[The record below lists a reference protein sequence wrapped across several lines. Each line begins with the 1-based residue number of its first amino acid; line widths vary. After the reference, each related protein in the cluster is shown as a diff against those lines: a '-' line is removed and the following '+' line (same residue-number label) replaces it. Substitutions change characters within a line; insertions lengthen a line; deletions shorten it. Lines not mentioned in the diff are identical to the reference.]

1 MEQTLSLGCLVMAAG
16 SGRRF
21 GGNKLAAE
29 LDGKTLIRR
38 ALEAVPGARF
48 SAVTV
53 VSQYEDIEELAGQF
67 GFAAIHNDRP
77 DLGLS
82 HTIRIGTEAMRTCD
96 GILYMV
102 ADQPKLCQETVA
114 RIVEVFCQ
122 HPDRIVGAGHEGR
135 RGNPRLLPHEL
146 RLFSMFSSLSFPVLF
161 ASFSLY
167 YAKTYSAPIIP
178 QNQQFRKCCFCG
190 FVYFGEN
197 VQGCADFVCK
207 TLPFSAKRRQ
217 NAAHRKNR
225 PRKGR
230 RRIGCGGG
238 AWLWKRSN
246 GSAGKMRGFCWRW
259 GPCWRSARCCR

>member
-1 MEQTLSLGCLVMAAG
+1 MEQTLTLGCLVMAAG

-82 HTIRIGTEAMRTCD
+82 RTIQLGTEAMRGCD

-102 ADQPKLCQETVA
+102 ADQPRLRQETVA

-122 HPDRIVGAGHEGR
+122 HPDRIVGAGHNGR
-135 RGNPRLLPHEL
+135 RGNPNLFPAKFFPELMAITGDHGGSSVIRAHEDELLLVETEAEEL
-146 RLFSMFSSLSFPVLF
+146 FDCDTPEALESL
-161 ASFSLY
+161 
-167 YAKTYSAPIIP
+167 T
-178 QNQQFRKCCFCG
+178 
-190 FVYFGEN
+190 
-197 VQGCADFVCK
+197 
-207 TLPFSAKRRQ
+207 
-217 NAAHRKNR
+217 
-225 PRKGR
+225 
-230 RRIGCGGG
+230 
-238 AWLWKRSN
+238 
-246 GSAGKMRGFCWRW
+246 
-259 GPCWRSARCCR
+259 

>member
-82 HTIRIGTEAMRTCD
+82 HTIRLGTESMRGCN

-102 ADQPKLCQETVA
+102 ADQPKLRQETVA
-114 RIVEVFCQ
+114 RIVEVFC
-122 HPDRIVGAGHEGR
+122 VR
-135 RGNPRLLPHEL
+135 RDSL
-146 RLFSMFSSLSFPVLF
+146 RS
-161 ASFSLY
+161 
-167 YAKTYSAPIIP
+167 
-178 QNQQFRKCCFCG
+178 
-190 FVYFGEN
+190 
-197 VQGCADFVCK
+197 
-207 TLPFSAKRRQ
+207 
-217 NAAHRKNR
+217 
-225 PRKGR
+225 
-230 RRIGCGGG
+230 
-238 AWLWKRSN
+238 
-246 GSAGKMRGFCWRW
+246 
-259 GPCWRSARCCR
+259 

>member
-82 HTIRIGTEAMRTCD
+82 HTIRLGTEAMRGCD

-102 ADQPKLCQETVA
+102 ADQPKLRQETVA

-135 RGNPRLLPHEL
+135 RGNPNLFPARFFEELMALSGDHGGSSVIRTHEDALLLVETDAEEL
-146 RLFSMFSSLSFPVLF
+146 FDCDTPEALESL
-161 ASFSLY
+161 
-167 YAKTYSAPIIP
+167 T
-178 QNQQFRKCCFCG
+178 
-190 FVYFGEN
+190 
-197 VQGCADFVCK
+197 
-207 TLPFSAKRRQ
+207 
-217 NAAHRKNR
+217 
-225 PRKGR
+225 
-230 RRIGCGGG
+230 
-238 AWLWKRSN
+238 
-246 GSAGKMRGFCWRW
+246 
-259 GPCWRSARCCR
+259 

>member
-82 HTIRIGTEAMRTCD
+82 HT
-96 GILYMV
+96 
-102 ADQPKLCQETVA
+102 DQPKLRQETVA

-135 RGNPRLLPHEL
+135 RGNPNLFPARFFEELMALSGDHGGSSVIRAHEDALLLVETDAEEL
-146 RLFSMFSSLSFPVLF
+146 FDCDTPEALESL
-161 ASFSLY
+161 
-167 YAKTYSAPIIP
+167 T
-178 QNQQFRKCCFCG
+178 
-190 FVYFGEN
+190 
-197 VQGCADFVCK
+197 
-207 TLPFSAKRRQ
+207 
-217 NAAHRKNR
+217 
-225 PRKGR
+225 
-230 RRIGCGGG
+230 
-238 AWLWKRSN
+238 
-246 GSAGKMRGFCWRW
+246 
-259 GPCWRSARCCR
+259 

>member
-82 HTIRIGTEAMRTCD
+82 HTIRLGTEAMRGCD

-102 ADQPKLCQETVA
+102 ADQPKL
-114 RIVEVFCQ
+114 RQ

-135 RGNPRLLPHEL
+135 RGNPNLFPARFFEELKALSGDHGGSSVIRAHEDALLLVETDAEEL
-146 RLFSMFSSLSFPVLF
+146 FDCDTPEALESL
-161 ASFSLY
+161 
-167 YAKTYSAPIIP
+167 T
-178 QNQQFRKCCFCG
+178 
-190 FVYFGEN
+190 
-197 VQGCADFVCK
+197 
-207 TLPFSAKRRQ
+207 
-217 NAAHRKNR
+217 
-225 PRKGR
+225 
-230 RRIGCGGG
+230 
-238 AWLWKRSN
+238 
-246 GSAGKMRGFCWRW
+246 
-259 GPCWRSARCCR
+259 

>member
-53 VSQYEDIEELAGQF
+53 V
-67 GFAAIHNDRP
+67 
-77 DLGLS
+77 
-82 HTIRIGTEAMRTCD
+82 GTEAMRGCD

-114 RIVEVFCQ
+114 RLVEVFCQ

-135 RGNPRLLPHEL
+135 RGNPNLFPARFFEELMALSGDYGGSSVIRAHEDALLLVETDAEEL
-146 RLFSMFSSLSFPVLF
+146 FDCDTPEALESL
-161 ASFSLY
+161 
-167 YAKTYSAPIIP
+167 T
-178 QNQQFRKCCFCG
+178 
-190 FVYFGEN
+190 
-197 VQGCADFVCK
+197 
-207 TLPFSAKRRQ
+207 
-217 NAAHRKNR
+217 
-225 PRKGR
+225 
-230 RRIGCGGG
+230 
-238 AWLWKRSN
+238 
-246 GSAGKMRGFCWRW
+246 
-259 GPCWRSARCCR
+259 